1 MCVGGGGKQ
10 DMGVEE
16 DWGLYP
22 GWVGRHRRALCR
34 GGMESDQVITE
45 ALGIFGIGGTVGAGS
60 LLGDQ

>member
-1 MCVGGGGKQ
+1 MWLEWSRGERERGRENVCVGGGGKQ

-45 ALGIFGIGGTVGAGS
+45 AL
-60 LLGDQ
+60 

>member
-1 MCVGGGGKQ
+1 
-10 DMGVEE
+10 MGVEE

-34 GGMESDQVITE
+34 GGMESDQVIAE